1 MASSNNNETISRAS
15 LHTQKKFELI
25 EKYIMPWAQ
34 KLMNNASCKG
44 LVFIDCMCNS
54 GLYHDENGETIE
66 GTPLRV
72 ARILRDIA
80 GQYPFKQVYLY
91 FNDRDAAK
99 TALLSEKVPKETANF
114 HIEITCKDASELI
127 KTIGPKLDQPNLHY
141 FLLYDPYDASIDW
154 EALLPFFR
162 YWGEVMI
169 NHMVSD
175 PIRAISQVKKE
186 STMQKYEGTY
196 RVSDFEQLVPFGSDK
211 AAYEKRV
218 LQIIN
223 ALKGQR
229 RYYVA
234 AYPFYNTQNSQM
246 YSLIHCTSNPVGFEL
261 YKKTAWQTFGDH
273 SSNKNTHGNENQLML
288 NFDGSGTITT
298 MTDES
303 CFNVR
308 DIAKYIQYRFKGKR
322 DVPLEE
328 VYRSLESHPIFPA
341 DGYRSQIKDYLK
353 TDFGAEINVIKNPVT
368 GKRETRVSFSEG
380 KINYE

>member
-34 KLMNNASCKG
+34 KLMNNSSCKG

-54 GLYHDENGETIE
+54 GLYRDENGATIE

-72 ARILRDIA
+72 AHILRDIA
-80 GQYPFKQVYLY
+80 GQYPSKQVYLY

-99 TALLSEKVPKETANF
+99 TALLSEKVPKGTANF
-114 HIEITCKDASELI
+114 HIKITSKDASELL
-127 KTIGPKLDQPNLHY
+127 KAIGPKLDQPNLHY
-141 FLLYDPYDASIDW
+141 FLLHDPYDANIDW

-175 PIRAISQVKKE
+175 PVRAISQVKKE

-196 RVSDFEQLVPFGSDK
+196 RVSDFEELVPFGSNK

-223 ALKGQR
+223 ALKGRR

-273 SSNKNTHGNENQLML
+273 SSNKNTHGHENQLML
-288 NFDGSGTITT
+288 DLEGSGTITT
-298 MTDES
+298 QTDES
-303 CFNVR
+303 CFTVL

-322 DVPLEE
+322 DVLLEE

-341 DGYRSQIKDYLK
+341 DGYRTQIKDYLK
-353 TDFGAEINVIKNPVT
+353 SDFGAEINVIKNPVT

-380 KINYE
+380 KINYV

>member
-1 MASSNNNETISRAS
+1 MASNNNNELISRAS
-15 LHTQKKFELI
+15 VHTQKKFELI

-34 KLMNNASCKG
+34 KLMNNASCRG

-54 GLYHDENGETIE
+54 GLYHNENGATIA

-99 TALLSEKVPKETANF
+99 TALLSENVPKETANF
-114 HIEITCKDASELI
+114 HIEITCKDASELL
-127 KTIGPKLDQPNLHY
+127 KAIGPQLDQPNLHY
-141 FLLYDPYDASIDW
+141 FLLYDPYDANIDW

-196 RVSDFEQLVPFGSDK
+196 MVSDFKKLVPFGSDK

-218 LQIIN
+218 HQIIN
-223 ALKGQR
+223 ELKGQR

-234 AYPFYNTQNSQM
+234 AYPFYNTQNAQM

-273 SSNKNTHGNENQLML
+273 SSNKNTHGNENQLMID
-288 NFDGSGTITT
+288 FKVSGAITT

-303 CFNVR
+303 CFNVG
-308 DIAKYIQYRFKGKR
+308 DIVKYIQYCFEGQR
-322 DVPLEE
+322 DVLLDDIYRPLEG
-328 VYRSLESHPIFPA
+328 HPIFPSE
-341 DGYRSQIKDYLK
+341 GYRLQIKTALKSDYGAKFK
-353 TDFGAEINVIKNPVT
+353 TIKNPVT
-368 GKRETRVSFSEG
+368 GKREIRVSFSEG
-380 KINYE
+380 KINYV